1 MGLGGSHAADVRQ
14 SHDAVV
20 ELRGQIDTQ
29 LLLLN
34 GLSQTQVVGASHRAN
49 EVMQAT
55 SSWER
60 SSSSRPS
67 SPVST
72 GMYFR
77 TMPELRWELS
87 YPFALALIV
96 ASTAALYGLFM
107 SRGWL

>member
-1 MGLGGSHAADVRQ
+1 M
-14 SHDAVV
+14 
-20 ELRGQIDTQ
+20 
-29 LLLLN
+29 
-34 GLSQTQVVGASHRAN
+34 VGASHRAN
-49 EVMQAT
+49 EVMQAP
-55 SSWER
+55 SSWGAILVVATLIT
-60 SSSSRPS
+60 
-67 SPVST
+67 VST